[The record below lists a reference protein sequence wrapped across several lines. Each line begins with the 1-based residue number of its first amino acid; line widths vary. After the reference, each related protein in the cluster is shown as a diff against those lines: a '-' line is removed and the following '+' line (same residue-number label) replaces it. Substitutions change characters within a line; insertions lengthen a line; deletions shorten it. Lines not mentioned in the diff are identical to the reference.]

1 MHSRLI
7 WLTRK
12 VRGKPQGSAYTW
24 NTPFFDLQFVN
35 IRTKK
40 GKNHSPKKESFL
52 GLHGWAGNR
61 FFLSVTI
68 DNDKKHSIVHV
79 TIIITDRGGGG
90 IGVGRNC
97 NIMISSESLSGHQA
111 CNQGSK

>member
-1 MHSRLI
+1 M
-7 WLTRK
+7 
-12 VRGKPQGSAYTW
+12 
-24 NTPFFDLQFVN
+24 
-35 IRTKK
+35 
-40 GKNHSPKKESFL
+40 
-52 GLHGWAGNR
+52 
-61 FFLSVTI
+61 
-68 DNDKKHSIVHV
+68 DNDKKLSIVHV